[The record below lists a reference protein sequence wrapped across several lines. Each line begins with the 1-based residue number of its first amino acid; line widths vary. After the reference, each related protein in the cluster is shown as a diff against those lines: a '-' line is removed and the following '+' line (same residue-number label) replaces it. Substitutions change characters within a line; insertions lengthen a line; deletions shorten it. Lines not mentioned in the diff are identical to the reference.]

1 MNPEQMTNEELLKM
15 YKGDPSLLSDDALF
29 LLKGQQKPIEEPKPV
44 PEKPVEESQS
54 TPVTEPQT
62 DSAIDS
68 GFLKGIKDPID
79 AGAQLL
85 PRVLSFL
92 TSAGGLK
99 PNELSNFFRSEAER
113 VDALV
118 KTEEEQYQKERGEEG
133 FDTNRLLGN
142 ILNPANIAVGLRAAQ
157 GAKAL
162 GKTGQTLIS
171 GGAVGSLTPVTD
183 TDNFVKEKA
192 KQAGIGAVGG
202 VVGEKVIGVAGKVLA
217 PGTKAMQEMR
227 KLGVTGTL
235 GQKLGGMF
243 KSMEEF
249 AKFIPI
255 IGGAIDE
262 KQASQV
268 FNFNKGIISN
278 TLAKIDS
285 KALIN
290 FNKLGDE
297 TKQTGIEGIKYLKK
311 YLNDSYNNIYNTS
324 GLKFNFNQKTGQQL
338 LDKLNKQG
346 LNSLDDI
353 KEVQKFIDKEISQRT
368 FLSSDSQKI
377 NQKGIEIIL
386 PKKVNELTG
395 KQYKEIDKILRKK
408 ISANLEKNTSLANA
422 YLAIKDTL
430 KDNFYEQNK
439 NVVYKTLDKT
449 QKNAVES
456 LRAIDEGYSKL
467 VAMITASGDLKIKN
481 TAGLFTPETYRK
493 AIRDTDLSRM
503 KQGYLFDTRPGAKE
517 AKEAVEMLGNDAE
530 FYRGR
535 EALTRLGRFTTFGGL
550 GGAGVA
556 GADIATTGGLGIV
569 GGRLLYTDAGQKLF
583 DLILMARP
591 TFVRKTGETIQK
603 TPVGVSSV
611 VGAETSQEMFENRG
625 MMTEQW

>member
-133 FDTNRLLGN
+133 FDINRLLGN

-202 VVGEKVIGVAGKVLA
+202 VVGEKVIGAAGKVLA

-249 AKFIPI
+249 AKFIPV

-493 AIRDTDLSRM
+493 AIRNTDLSRM

-625 MMTEQW
+625 MMTEQ

>member
-625 MMTEQW
+625 MMTEQ

>member
-1 MNPEQMTNEELLKM
+1 MATREEMLREELARREALKEE
-15 YKGDPSLLSDDALF
+15 LARREAL
-29 LLKGQQKPIEEPKPV
+29 KEETESV
-44 PEKPVEESQS
+44 QKPVEESQS

-625 MMTEQW
+625 MMTEQ

>member
-1 MNPEQMTNEELLKM
+1 M
-15 YKGDPSLLSDDALF
+15 
-29 LLKGQQKPIEEPKPV
+29 
-44 PEKPVEESQS
+44 
-54 TPVTEPQT
+54 
-62 DSAIDS
+62 
-68 GFLKGIKDPID
+68 
-79 AGAQLL
+79 
-85 PRVLSFL
+85 
-92 TSAGGLK
+92 
-99 PNELSNFFRSEAER
+99 
-113 VDALV
+113 
-118 KTEEEQYQKERGEEG
+118 
-133 FDTNRLLGN
+133 LGN

-311 YLNDSYNNIYNTS
+311 I
-324 GLKFNFNQKTGQQL
+324 LK
-338 LDKLNKQG
+338 
-346 LNSLDDI
+346 
-353 KEVQKFIDKEISQRT
+353 
-368 FLSSDSQKI
+368 
-377 NQKGIEIIL
+377 
-386 PKKVNELTG
+386 
-395 KQYKEIDKILRKK
+395 
-408 ISANLEKNTSLANA
+408 
-422 YLAIKDTL
+422 
-430 KDNFYEQNK
+430 
-439 NVVYKTLDKT
+439 
-449 QKNAVES
+449 
-456 LRAIDEGYSKL
+456 
-467 VAMITASGDLKIKN
+467 
-481 TAGLFTPETYRK
+481 
-493 AIRDTDLSRM
+493 
-503 KQGYLFDTRPGAKE
+503 
-517 AKEAVEMLGNDAE
+517 
-530 FYRGR
+530 
-535 EALTRLGRFTTFGGL
+535 
-550 GGAGVA
+550 
-556 GADIATTGGLGIV
+556 
-569 GGRLLYTDAGQKLF
+569 
-583 DLILMARP
+583 
-591 TFVRKTGETIQK
+591 
-603 TPVGVSSV
+603 
-611 VGAETSQEMFENRG
+611 
-625 MMTEQW
+625 

>member
-85 PRVLSFL
+85 PKALSFL

-133 FDTNRLLGN
+133 FDINRLLGN

-202 VVGEKVIGVAGKVLA
+202 VVGEKVIGAAGKVLA

-249 AKFIPI
+249 AKFIPV

-439 NVVYKTLDKT
+439 NVVYKTLDNT

-493 AIRDTDLSRM
+493 AIRNTDLSRM

-625 MMTEQW
+625 MMTEQ

>member
-133 FDTNRLLGN
+133 FDINRLLGN

-202 VVGEKVIGVAGKVLA
+202 VVGEKVIGAAGKVLA

-249 AKFIPI
+249 AKFIPV

-439 NVVYKTLDKT
+439 NVVYKTLDNT

-493 AIRDTDLSRM
+493 AIRNTDLSRM

-625 MMTEQW
+625 MMTEQ

>member
-1 MNPEQMTNEELLKM
+1 MATREEMLREELARREALKEELARR
-15 YKGDPSLLSDDALF
+15 KAL
-29 LLKGQQKPIEEPKPV
+29 KKETESVQ
-44 PEKPVEESQS
+44 KPVEESQS

-202 VVGEKVIGVAGKVLA
+202 VVSEKVIGAAGKVLA

-227 KLGVTGTL
+227 KLGVTGTT

-243 KSMEEF
+243 KSMEDF
-249 AKFIPI
+249 ARFIPFV
-255 IGGAIDE
+255 GGSID
-262 KQASQV
+262 KRRADQV
-268 FNFNKGIISN
+268 LKFNKGIISN

-285 KALIN
+285 KAVVN
-290 FNKLGDE
+290 FNKQKDITEQAGV
-297 TKQTGIEGIKYLKK
+297 KGIQYLKK

-377 NQKGIEIIL
+377 SQKGIEIIL
-386 PKKVNELTG
+386 PKKINELTG

-467 VAMITASGDLKIKN
+467 VAMIQGAGDLNIKN
-481 TAGLFTPETYRK
+481 TAGLLTPESYRK
-493 AIRDTDLSRM
+493 AIRNTDLSRN

-535 EALTRLGRFTTFGGL
+535 EALYQLGKFTTFGGL
-550 GGAGVA
+550 GAAGL
-556 GADIATTGGLGIV
+556 TGGTGAVSAGGFGLV
-569 GGRLLYTDAGQKLF
+569 GGRLLYTEAGQKLF

-591 TFVRKTGETIQK
+591 SFVRKTGETIQK

>member
-1 MNPEQMTNEELLKM
+1 MATREEMLREELARREALKEE
-15 YKGDPSLLSDDALF
+15 LARREAL
-29 LLKGQQKPIEEPKPV
+29 KEETESV
-44 PEKPVEESQS
+44 QKPVEESQS

-192 KQAGIGAVGG
+192 KQTGIGAVGG

-625 MMTEQW
+625 MMTEQ